1 VSADG
6 AGGFSRSPVERYT
19 DRMVAA
25 LQRLEASDDPNL
37 TFSRLIDVM
46 GRSSH
51 RLLILLFTL
60 LNMLPGPPG
69 FGGTIA
75 WTTLGIALAMIFGW
89 PIRLPA
95 LIGDRKLPLSLL
107 IKLSERVAVAARY
120 AARFSRPRLKWL
132 TGAAATIPFGI
143 FVMAISV
150 VMTIPIPFINAI
162 PNVGLCIM
170 SFSMLNRD
178 GVGLLAGLVV
188 CLLGLTVA
196 AAALFGAFELAS
208 TAIESIR

>member
-1 VSADG
+1 MTEGGPDSA
-6 AGGFSRSPVERYT
+6 ALSPIERHT
-19 DRMVAA
+19 ARMVSA
-25 LQRLEASDDPNL
+25 LQRLAASDDPNL
-37 TFSRLIDVM
+37 TFTRLIDVM

-51 RLLILLFTL
+51 RLLILMFSL

-75 WTTLGIALAMIFGW
+75 WTTCGIALAMVLNW

-95 LIGDRKLPLSLL
+95 LIGDRKLPLNLL
-107 IKLSERVAVAARY
+107 LKLSERVAQATRY

-178 GVGLLAGLVV
+178 GLGLLLGLVV
-188 CLLGLTVA
+188 CILGLVIAAVAVFGVFELGVA
-196 AAALFGAFELAS
+196 AIQ
-208 TAIESIR
+208 AIH